1 MHDPD
6 LVKAVRS
13 APGLGKALFD
23 EPTRLGGIDEHLID
37 QTRPEDALTAG
48 DVGTDQDNPKF
59 LDASTELANPAYHKR
74 LLEDLGNSDE
84 EATRMASIDSIA
96 RKHPPPPRS
105 SPRQQDERTRAVD
118 IRNDPN
124 MPNMNDVDWDID

>member
-1 MHDPD
+1 MANTVQFAAPD
-6 LVKAVRS
+6 L
-13 APGLGKALFD
+13 FD
-23 EPTRLGGIDEHLID
+23 APTRLGDVDAAMID
-37 QTRPEDALTAG
+37 QTRPEEALPRR
-48 DVGTDQDNPKF
+48 DLSTDPKF
-59 LDASTELANPAYHKR
+59 NFDVSTDNEQ
-74 LLEDLGNSDE
+74 
-84 EATRMASIDSIA
+84 TRMASIDSIA